1 LKADHNL
8 TIAYI
13 HGMSNFPLIEK
24 VDYGGGEL
32 TKLYVYGPTGL
43 IAVNDNGG
51 WFFLLKDHL
60 GSTRVVLNENNN
72 VVSSY
77 DYMPYGGIM
86 RSRVNTDI
94 AYQFTGQEYD
104 TELGLHNFRARL
116 YDSDLAMFY
125 AMDPAG
131 QTYSPFAYSGNNPV
145 IYVDEDGRFFWAAV
159 YYAWQAYKIYS
170 YASMAYSLYEGYQQG
185 GFSGMMQNAVG
196 IGASM
201 IVGGAVGDGIG
212 GSGIF
217 GNSFGGTVLAGM
229 TSGAIS
235 GGLTSKMFG
244 GSFGDGALYGGL
256 GGGLSAGAGW
266 IGNHAKLNME
276 ADALGLSGESA
287 GPATDKNLK
296 GKADEWYGRE
306 EGKDGLKTLQV
317 ARKDN
322 IPDGYSIDENGGL
335 VKDGK
340 AKGGITFGGKWT
352 DVRMSASEFSST
364 RVLYLQLGHEFVHV
378 DQHYHGMIQ
387 KWRKKGDAYATHR
400 AEFEAYY
407 YQDQTLLPN
416 TGYWFG
422 RGDVSY
428 NLTKKYLYHWN
439 AAGRDWKIRGYKV
452 HY

>member
-1 LKADHNL
+1 MWSLGRFGYKTGEGMDVSSYYYIKDHTSATLSTGIGNIRVTIDEDATIVIKDDYYPFGLRMPGLSYNNGNENDRLKFSGKELDEEQGLKKYHFGWRDYDPELGRWNV
-8 TIAYI
+8 
-13 HGMSNFPLIEK
+13 
-24 VDYGGGEL
+24 VDPARQYASP
-32 TKLYVYGPTGL
+32 YVYG
-43 IAVNDNGG
+43 
-51 WFFLLKDHL
+51 
-60 GSTRVVLNENNN
+60 
-72 VVSSY
+72 
-77 DYMPYGGIM
+77 
-86 RSRVNTDI
+86 
-94 AYQFTGQEYD
+94 
-104 TELGLHNFRARL
+104 
-116 YDSDLAMFY
+116 
-125 AMDPAG
+125 
-131 QTYSPFAYSGNNPV
+131 GNNP
-145 IYVDEDGRFFWAAV
+145 IIGYDEDGRFFWAAV

-201 IVGGAVGDGIG
+201 IVGGAVGDVVG